1 MVPKAGD
8 LVRVTGRTSVQ
19 FAGTRALMF
28 RVLAVDPKPTYYGWA
43 WIAGYVLNRTG
54 EAVERRK
61 IFVQPAGL
69 VPVPSP
75 RPSRPAVSARRP
87 VESRRA

>member
-8 LVRVTGRTSVQ
+8 LVRVTGRASVQ

-28 RVLAVDPKPTYYGWA
+28 RVLAVDRKPTYYQWA
-43 WIAGYVLNRTG
+43 WITGYVLDQAG
-54 EAVERRK
+54 EAVERRE

-75 RPSRPAVSARRP
+75 KATRPAVPGRRP
-87 VESRRA
+87 IGTRRA